1 MNLVIQTKIMVN
13 YSIIAENPYWK
24 SSGGNVFLIK
34 DLSTSEVDTVNCS
47 GIPIIKSLVEMNSDF
62 RKEYVVNWFLS
73 EENQL
78 CDTFENP
85 FEVFWRND
93 HWVAYRSIK
102 NTGIFHYA
110 IEKKIEQYDMAIGG
124 ERTNYRV
131 IYVMLNGDNVL
142 SSKTEE
148 YFNQNSIDS
157 KNV

>member
-13 YSIIAENPYWK
+13 YSIIAECPYWK
-24 SSGGNVFLIK
+24 SSGGSVFLVK
-34 DLSTSEVDTVNCS
+34 DLSTSEIESIHCS
-47 GIPIIKSLVEMNSDF
+47 GIPTLKSLVEMDTEF
-62 RKEYVVNWFLS
+62 RKEYIINWFFS
-73 EENQL
+73 EKNNIH
-78 CDTFENP
+78 DTFENP